1 MAGRS
6 AISFVTGDGLVALQ
20 GPKVAIVDVRC
31 ISCCSS
37 LLFLLSSLVSFLF
50 ILFGSTNKKLYV
62 ILRVRVQNQASE
74 ELWEWRNTSAEVLWH
89 LGVQED
95 LSEPQSIKGLAA
107 LGNQQVS
114 MAFVMHVWSNDIM
127 FYVMSFL
134 LLLPVAKMSYNLK
147 VCWNLAI

>member
-1 MAGRS
+1 MSGAPP
-6 AISFVTGDGLVALQ
+6 VVA
-20 GPKVAIVDVRC
+20 V
-31 ISCCSS
+31 SC
-37 LLFLLSSLVSFLF
+37 FFLSSLVIF
-50 ILFGSTNKKLYV
+50 IFIRFGSTNKKLYV

-114 MAFVMHVWSNDIM
+114 MACVMHIWSNDIM

-134 LLLPVAKMSYNLK
+134 VLLPVAKMLYNLK
-147 VCWNLAI
+147 VCWNLAIYIMRGEWCFEGMENGTWMVT